1 MARNFNIRINKF
13 LGLHEC
19 EQGESRLK
27 SGESPRMKNL
37 TVTPNYTLIQRDGWE
52 CIADTSGEGR
62 AVFTG
67 SVNGED
73 RVVWVVSDS
82 VYSLENGVKTL
93 IGQLESTEGKVT
105 VFPFD
110 SKLYFLDGTKIKE
123 WDGESFGDIV
133 PYVPTIAISCDYL
146 GAGTSFEDAN
156 LLTDQKRQ
164 SFTPDGSHDT
174 FQLAETDITSVDSV
188 VLSGVVQTASK
199 YTVNLEKG
207 TVTFKTIPSVADPN
221 SIVIT
226 FTKASEGAGNIHRM
240 TQALSYGGD
249 NDTRVFLW
257 GDAEYPSHIR
267 YSGVYGGMSG
277 MEYFPDL
284 NFNRIGAG
292 GNITSALRHYDKLLI
307 FTENE
312 AFQCWGETKSDV
324 NGIEYTVYPMKT
336 VSSQVGCA
344 SKAFAKL
351 IDNKPVTLTHSGL
364 YLWSSSSI
372 RDERNAE
379 EIGERIRVGLKAFDT
394 EKVSSFDRSA
404 TSEFYI
410 WCGKKVYVYNYAL
423 DVFYYYEGFDAVDFS
438 EDREGSLW
446 FVRADGALCRLTED
460 KLDGGEAIEFYWET
474 GYEEVC
480 GLDTKNVHRLEFELY
495 PISTTSFSF
504 VWVSEYMTSRNETL
518 EIKYKVFDL
527 SNICFD
533 TFTFNTSVTPV
544 RLHKRIKT
552 KRTKGFK
559 LMLKND
565 GDRGDFHLLS
575 LSVIGRISDTQ

>member
-410 WCGKKVYVYNYAL
+410 WCGEKVYVYNYAL